1 MLNQQNLQIICG
13 FHALKSQYVFRRKH
27 GVSQGEH
34 NDNQLYDKLDQIS
47 LVRKCFITIVCFP
60 QKKWYTTRQAGLTSG
75 CATLAWGRFCAPR
88 EILILGMAY
97 EIHLHLVEVVLFK
110 ANHKLNELC
119 WHILLG
125 NQPSS

>member
-60 QKKWYTTRQAGLTSG
+60 QKMVYQQASGSYEWMRNLGLGKVLCTQ
-75 CATLAWGRFCAPR
+75 RN
-88 EILILGMAY
+88 IDLGDG
-97 EIHLHLVEVVLFK
+97 L
-110 ANHKLNELC
+110 
-119 WHILLG
+119 
-125 NQPSS
+125 